1 MNYKCI
7 IFDCDG
13 VLVDSE
19 TISAIVFQKM
29 AKELG
34 FDLDYKSAVENFTG
48 TPMTENLRFI
58 EEHIKGSLPEGFEQ
72 DFRDRTY
79 DAFKTDLKPIKGIHN
94 LLDKIKVPFCVASSG
109 PVSKIRLNLTTT
121 RLINKFEGRIFSSY
135 EIGSWKPEP
144 GIFLHTAKEMGF
156 LPKECVVIEDS
167 EAGVKAA
174 VSGGFKVFVL
184 SKHKKK
190 EAFEKLGA
198 KVFFSM
204 NELSSILKLD

>member
-58 EEHIKGSLPEGFEQ
+58 EEHIKGNLPEGFEQ
-72 DFRDRTY
+72 NFRDRTY

>member
-1 MNYKCI
+1 MNYKCV

-19 TISAIVFQKM
+19 TISAIIFQKM

-34 FDLDYKSAVENFTG
+34 FDLDYKSTVENFTG

-58 EEHIKGSLPEGFEQ
+58 EEHIKGNLPERFEQ
-72 DFRDRTY
+72 NFRDRTY

-144 GIFLHTAKEMGF
+144 GIFLHAAKEMGF
-156 LPKECVVIEDS
+156 SPEECVVVEDS

-198 KVFFSM
+198 NVFFSM